1 MSAGVVVEGA
11 EKRHALNVVPMK
23 MGNKNVG
30 VKLAV
35 AEFVLQLIPQ
45 HAEAGAA
52 IEDINALSNANLDAR
67 GIAPVAQILG
77 LWRGRRT
84 TYAPKLDPHR
94 FGWISLSNLGRRQSF
109 RQLDWW
115 FAGLTSETADS
126 VRVLDFE
133 PFVTQPNHHKVVTNL
148 HKGLLDASGDEAVVA
163 DSVLVAAGSA
173 GIGQA

>member
-1 MSAGVVVEGA
+1 MSPRVVIQRA
-11 EKRHALNVVPMK
+11 EKRHALNVIPMEVR
-23 MGNKNVG
+23 NENVS
-30 VKLAV
+30 VKLAI
-35 AEFVLQLIPQ
+35 AEFVFQLVAQ
-45 HAEAGAA
+45 HAEAGTA
-52 IEDINALSNANLDAR
+52 IENVNALSQANLDAR
-67 GIAPVAQILG
+67 GVAPVTQILG

-94 FGWISLSNLGRRQSF
+94 FGWISLSNLGRRGSF

-115 FAGLTSETADS
+115 FAGVTSETADS

-133 PFVTQPNHHKVVTNL
+133 PFVAQPNHHKVVANP
-148 HKGLLDASGDEAVVA
+148 HEGLLDASGDEAVVA